1 MKEVCENQLIGYF
14 DVLENQRFASVELF
28 FLPVLFKW
36 LTVFS
41 MCLIISGLQRW
52 DYFFLPVLSKW
63 LTIVSMCLRISG
75 LWWWVVVLFL
85 CFKNDL

>member
-1 MKEVCENQLIGYF
+1 MVNGFF
-14 DVLENQRFASVELF
+14 DRLEDQRFAAVELF
-28 FLPVLFKW
+28 FLLVLSKW

-41 MCLIISGLQRW
+41 MCLIIRDLHWW
-52 DYFFLPVLSKW
+52 DYFFLLVLSKW
-63 LTIVSMCLRISG
+63 LTVFSICLKISG